1 MSSPNPNPTLLPSPF
16 PDEPSSKSR
25 SSSPRPPH
33 DAAAAPEPAAD
44 EPPYPETDDPPYIE
58 PTSTTLLPPP
68 SFSPFFTLIED
79 AATGE
84 HYHPSLHYLFADDDP
99 ILLTAAS
106 MRALG
111 VDEAAL
117 LVDEAALLADD
128 PHQHQHQRHEP
139 VEDADD
145 EMRESPLPPPLPGV
159 TERYLV
165 VDVGADGQAVADAQS
180 LSAEW
185 QVTQTAV
192 RAAPSWDEEA
202 GGEGLMLVVGGV
214 EVKQAGKRAGG
225 PGEARLAEARG
236 ATGGDV
242 VAGLERIVGLF
253 DGELGVLRR
262 VVGETG
268 VERPGAERRES

>member
-1 MSSPNPNPTLLPSPF
+1 MSSPNRTLLPSPF
-16 PDEPSSKSR
+16 PDEATSNPRSPS
-25 SSSPRPPH
+25 PH
-33 DAAAAPEPAAD
+33 QTQDAVPEPSPN
-44 EPPYPETDDPPYIE
+44 EPYPEAEADASYVE

-117 LVDEAALLADD
+117 LSDPQQPDSPDD
-128 PHQHQHQRHEP
+128 P
-139 VEDADD
+139 DD
-145 EMRESPLPPPLPGV
+145 IRESPLPPPLPGV

-165 VDVGADGQAVADAQS
+165 VDVGADGQAITDAQS
-180 LSAEW
+180 LSTEW
-185 QVTQTAV
+185 QVTETAV

-214 EVKQAGKRAGG
+214 EVKQVGKRVGA

-236 ATGGDV
+236 AVGGNV
-242 VAGLERIVGLF
+242 LAGLEKIVGQF
-253 DGELGVLRR
+253 DGELEVLRR
-262 VVGETG
+262 VVGEKE
-268 VERPGAERRES
+268 VEREGLERRES